1 MIYHLSQPFFKR
13 ISDEFSRKA
22 TSKGLILYSV
32 HSVSNVIV
40 KGDADKLE
48 QVLAN
53 LLTNAIKF
61 TSRGNVNFHSEYSEG
76 KLRIEIRDTGI
87 GMDEETLKRIF
98 APFERA
104 AQNVNSEGFGLGLF
118 LTKGLIKVLEGKW
131 MWKVHSVKEVCSDWN
146 FLCLKLMN

>member
-1 MIYHLSQPFFKR
+1 MSFP
-13 ISDEFSRKA
+13 RKA
-22 TSKGLILYSV
+22 ISKALILYSV
-32 HSVSNVIV
+32 HENCSLTV

-48 QVLAN
+48 QVLDN

-61 TSRGNVNFHSEYSEG
+61 TPSGTVNFHSGYSDG
-76 KLRIEIRDTGI
+76 KLHIEIRDTGI

-118 LTKGLIKVLEGKW
+118 LTKGLVKVLDGTMDVESEPSKG
-131 MWKVHSVKEVCSDWN
+131 SVFRLE
-146 FLCLKLMN
+146 FPLT